1 MEKQLLQKPL
11 TCKQIHEM
19 TKGNKYPYTEVAE
32 KLNNLQ
38 VEQLDTIDKIV
49 AEGEI
54 SSMKM
59 VGIKK
64 LFNMVKNPVVKEK
77 MKDIYNI

>member
-1 MEKQLLQKPL
+1 MKPL
-11 TCKQIHEM
+11 TCKQIQEM
-19 TKGNKYPYTEVAE
+19 CKGNKYPYTEVAE

-38 VEQLDTIDKIV
+38 PNQLDNIDKIV

-54 SSMKM
+54 TSMKM

>member
-1 MEKQLLQKPL
+1 
-11 TCKQIHEM
+11 M
-19 TKGNKYPYTEVAE
+19 TLKEIQALSKGNKYPYKEVAD
-32 KLNNLQ
+32 KLNNLTSN
-38 VEQLDTIDKIV
+38 QLSEIDRIV

-64 LFNMVKNPVVKEK
+64 LFNMVKNPVVKEE
-77 MKDIYNI
+77 MKQRYNL

>member
-1 MEKQLLQKPL
+1 MKPL
-11 TCKQIHEM
+11 TCKDIQEM
-19 TKGNKYPYTEVAE
+19 CKGNKYPYTEVAE

-38 VEQLDTIDKIV
+38 PEQLDTIDKIV

-54 SSMKM
+54 NSMKM

-64 LFNMVKNPVVKEK
+64 LFNMVKNPIVKDK
-77 MKDIYNI
+77 MKEIYNL